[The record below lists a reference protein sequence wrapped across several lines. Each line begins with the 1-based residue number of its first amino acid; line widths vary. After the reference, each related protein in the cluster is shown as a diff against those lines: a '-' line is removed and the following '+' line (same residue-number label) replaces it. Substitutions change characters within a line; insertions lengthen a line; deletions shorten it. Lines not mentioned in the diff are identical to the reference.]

1 MYINGINDNNPFS
14 QTNQRGINMNTIDKE
29 IQTYDMKIKET
40 QAEMKRIQD
49 EISEKDKRIAELEA
63 QICENN
69 FRLIQ
74 LTVEKQKQDGRN
86 FSKQPL
92 THQEAYAL
100 AKKSFD
106 LGEVFAFGEYKWSFF
121 GIGKI
126 NGVIQQ
132 LYFHK
137 KSGEVVKNDTYRYI
151 VRENDINKD
160 GNLEKEKNEITK
172 AGGVVLDVAF
182 ENPKG
187 LLPCWIVEFKIP
199 KDRNAEK
206 VLTMLGI
213 I

>member
-1 MYINGINDNNPFS
+1 MTG
-14 QTNQRGINMNTIDKE
+14 IDKKIE
-29 IQTYDMKIKET
+29 DYDLKIKAY
-40 QAEMKRIQD
+40 QVEMKHIQD
-49 EISEKDKRIAELEA
+49 EISEKNKRIAELET

-69 FRLIQ
+69 FRLLQ

-86 FSKQPL
+86 FIKQPL
-92 THQEAYAL
+92 TLQEAYAL

-106 LGEVFAFGEYKWSFF
+106 LGEILTFGEYKWSFF
-121 GIGKI
+121 GIGRI

-137 KSGEVVKNDTYRYI
+137 KSGEVVKNDTYRYL

-160 GNLEKEKNEITK
+160 GNLEKEKNEVTK
-172 AGGVVLDVAF
+172 AGGVVLDVTF

-206 VLTMLGI
+206 VLTALGI